1 MLRDHPLVRSPRPVD
16 RTKTEKADTPEA
28 FRATIR
34 EPQIDVMPLVRERKK
49 DGMPGWCTYTYEHE
63 TAPELEV
70 ICGGVNHKSPRAGA
84 IWRQG
89 HLLHFG
95 FEASPERMNE
105 TGQALLINA
114 ICYIARFTE
123 DRPIVR
129 TPCVFTQDKR
139 IFDRNVIARF
149 LARQDADPKQL
160 EWYLDKDAY
169 RPLAGRS
176 LAEVEAWYGRVK
188 DYLHDGPKGTL
199 AVDVEAEA
207 LELAPAKA
215 DFFEKAFA
223 ALNHAPQAE
232 GVRQLLRRYVPDGP
246 GAEATVEQCR
256 AWWNENQPY
265 LFFSDTGGFRWHIDA
280 LARRR
285 GIATINLRGPARATL
300 PVLEAK

>member
-1 MLRDHPLVRSPRPVD
+1 LVRSPRPVD

-95 FEASPERMNE
+95 FEPSPERMNE
-105 TGQALLINA
+105 TGQALLVDA

-129 TPCVFTQDKR
+129 TPCVFTQGKR
-139 IFDRNVIARF
+139 IFDRGVIARF
-149 LARQDADPKQL
+149 
-160 EWYLDKDAY
+160 
-169 RPLAGRS
+169 
-176 LAEVEAWYGRVK
+176 
-188 DYLHDGPKGTL
+188 
-199 AVDVEAEA
+199 
-207 LELAPAKA
+207 
-215 DFFEKAFA
+215 
-223 ALNHAPQAE
+223 
-232 GVRQLLRRYVPDGP
+232 
-246 GAEATVEQCR
+246 
-256 AWWNENQPY
+256 
-265 LFFSDTGGFRWHIDA
+265 
-280 LARRR
+280 
-285 GIATINLRGPARATL
+285 
-300 PVLEAK
+300 